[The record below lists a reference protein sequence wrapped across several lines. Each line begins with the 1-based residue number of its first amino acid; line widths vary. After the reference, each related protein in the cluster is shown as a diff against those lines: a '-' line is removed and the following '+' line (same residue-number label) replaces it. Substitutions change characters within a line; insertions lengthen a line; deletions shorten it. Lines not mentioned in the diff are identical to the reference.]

1 MCFLVFFRALL
12 IKSVRYRLDLINN
25 AGLVDESFVGVFAIV
40 AAIFTGIEGRITTSK
55 NFGGIFNNRIP
66 YFVVRFL

>member
-1 MCFLVFFRALL
+1 M
-12 IKSVRYRLDLINN
+12 INN